1 MKKLFTITLFSL
13 FVSVIIGQEI
23 KHYDLN
29 VNFNILNKK
38 IDVKGTIEIDFQN
51 QDSIILALWKNSNI
65 DKILVNKESAN
76 F

>member
-1 MKKLFTITLFSL
+1 MKKLCTITLFSL

-65 DKILVNKESAN
+65 DKILVNNESAN